1 MALTTIEL
9 ARAREATSLLLDELG
24 LKAYLF
30 EVDIA
35 DGQWLVKVDC
45 ALDGGGWQTVVLP
58 AREIPLVITG
68 DDAARRRL
76 LASWRERLSA
86 CRI

>member
-30 EVDIA
+30 EVDIT

-58 AREIPLVITG
+58 ARDIPLVIRG
-68 DDAARRRL
+68 DEEARAKL